1 MAFSFDSIG
10 ERIVSFKAA
19 TNADVGYPC
28 AVTDNDTVGEP
39 ADQGDI
45 IGVVRSVRNGIAG
58 VVVSGCITL
67 PYTGTA
73 PTCGYQTLGYDN
85 DTSI

>member
-45 IGVVRSVRNGIAG
+45 IGVVRSPTPVRRPPAA
-58 VVVSGCITL
+58 TRRWATTTTR
-67 PYTGTA
+67 PA
-73 PTCGYQTLGYDN
+73 
-85 DTSI
+85 